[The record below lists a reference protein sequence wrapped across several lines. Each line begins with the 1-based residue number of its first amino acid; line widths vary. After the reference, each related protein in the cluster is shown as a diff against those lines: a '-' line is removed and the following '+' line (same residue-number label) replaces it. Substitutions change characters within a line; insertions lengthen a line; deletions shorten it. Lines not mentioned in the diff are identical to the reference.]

1 MLQLGVVGA
10 SFCASEDYVGA
21 WGPPCKSPAVRAG
34 PASGKG
40 VKTVTRLVRV
50 QRCRYSDTSTTSTT
64 NE

>member
-21 WGPPCKSPAVRAG
+21 WGPPCKSPSVRAG

-40 VKTVTRLVRV
+40 VKTVTALQV
-50 QRCRYSDTSTTSTT
+50 QRHYNT